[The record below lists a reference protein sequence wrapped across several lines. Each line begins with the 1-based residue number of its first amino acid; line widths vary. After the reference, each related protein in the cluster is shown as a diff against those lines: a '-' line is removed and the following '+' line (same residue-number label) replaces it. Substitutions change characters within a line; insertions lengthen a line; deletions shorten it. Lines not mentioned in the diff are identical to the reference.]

1 MPGRGVALS
10 ALVAAATACAGGPSR
25 RDGAAAPGEPARA
38 LVRGAELARVRCLLV
53 APVVNASNVPEA
65 GDAANAA
72 LLATVARSTARPL
85 PPAAL
90 AAVFRGTPFELP
102 DGLDAEAGL
111 ELAQILGADAVLS
124 GTVEGRARGSDGEL
138 YLTLRIALAEGR
150 QVIFASAAPV
160 QPIGETPAEAV
171 ARVIKESLAPASTR
185 LGSAVDAGVCFEQSR
200 LQRIRAL
207 ALERGKPPEPAVRP
221 ANVTIQPAPPKLSG
235 QGAAFAAALAAR
247 KRFVLEGVEFRGRS
261 AVIESHDPAVTSLAA
276 AMRNLPEVRVRLEG
290 FVDRSRDGPGDARL
304 SMEMAVAVRDLLMV
318 MGIPKERV
326 SLGGRGGARPRLPNA
341 SAKGR
346 AANRRVE
353 AVALE

>member
-1 MPGRGVALS
+1 MPGRGIALS
-10 ALVAAATACAGGPSR
+10 ALVAGLAACAGAPTR
-25 RDGAAAPGEPARA
+25 RDGAAAPGESARA

-53 APVVNASNVPEA
+53 APVVNASNLPEA

-72 LLATVARSTARPL
+72 LLANVARSTAKAL
-85 PPAAL
+85 PPADLVAL
-90 AAVFRGTPFELP
+90 FRRTPFELP
-102 DGLDAEAGL
+102 DGIDAEAGL
-111 ELAQILGADAVLS
+111 QLAQILGADAVLS
-124 GTVEGRARGSDGEL
+124 GVIEGRARGTDGEI

-160 QPIGETPAEAV
+160 QPIGETPAEAIT
-171 ARVIKESLAPASTR
+171 RVVKESLAPASSR
-185 LGSAVDAGVCFEQSR
+185 LGSAVDAGVCFDPAR

-235 QGAAFAAALAAR
+235 QAAAFAAALAAK
-247 KRFVLEGVEFRGRS
+247 KRFVLEGLVFRGRS
-261 AVIESHDPAVTSLAA
+261 PVIESHDPAVTSLAS

-290 FVDRSRDGPGDARL
+290 FVDRSRDGPGDAKL

-326 SLGGRGGARPRLPNA
+326 TLGGRAGARPRFPNA